1 MAKKII
7 LFLSLLSEDES
18 KRTTKDYA
26 CAAGVLGMGEAHK
39 ITGTQTNEAPVKAM
53 LLAHPDV
60 RSIICIVTPQAKKST
75 LDFFK
80 THILEF
86 AREKQIKLPD
96 DIFKIIDF
104 QNDEVFTEGP
114 LQRVLNEIQPGGMG
128 KNSMGDEILLETT
141 GGWRN
146 TMMYL
151 LLLSRVL
158 TYNHNQTIGAT
169 YADFN
174 NQQITDVSDLL
185 RMFDLVGGMQEMS
198 SFGNVR
204 TLRKYF
210 GTEPQDERIG
220 ELLNALEA
228 LNEAITLCRTRQIND
243 CMAQFNLAL
252 KAVGECSD
260 PLLRVLIP
268 AFRYT
273 FRERELTTVGLI
285 RWCLSADMLQQAITV
300 YTERIPAEIFG
311 KRDILRIDDGTPL
324 QPSSEYVDADVS
336 QFVKGFLR
344 SSHCTQY
351 LNKFGLSDYY
361 RAQKDKNGDAHY
373 AEQIETIVDMGKIL
387 PYSGY
392 KLNPAYSTPQMQTI
406 ARDYLYIKQLRNM
419 TNHANDEGTSDIDL
433 LMEYL
438 VKCGY
443 HPLEEVTAAYI
454 RQVIENALKHL
465 EPPPREANT
474 KKKKGKK

>member
-18 KRTTKDYA
+18 KRKTKDYA
-26 CAAGVLGMGEAHK
+26 CTAGVLGMDEAHK

-60 RSIICIVTPQAKKST
+60 RSIICIVTPQAKEST

-210 GTEPQDERIG
+210 GAEPQDERIG
-220 ELLNALEA
+220 ELLDALEA
-228 LNEAITLCRTRQIND
+228 LNEAITLCRTSKVSGCLERFIHAVNEVKSCDNPLVRQ
-243 CMAQFNLAL
+243 LT
-252 KAVGECSD
+252 
-260 PLLRVLIP
+260 P
-268 AFRYT
+268 AFDSI
-273 FRERELTTVGLI
+273 FRERKFKIRSLI
-285 RWCLSADMLQQAITV
+285 RWCLERDMYQQAVTLYIECIPTEIFKNIVQKKQENHLFNPKYDDKTRFSDADEFFCYLLNASRYTSASKGSSDQYAMQV
-300 YTERIPAEIFG
+300 YTIENLETCF
-311 KRDILRIDDGTPL
+311 
-324 QPSSEYVDADVS
+324 PSAPFEL
-336 QFVKGFLR
+336 K
-344 SSHCTQY
+344 
-351 LNKFGLSDYY
+351 
-361 RAQKDKNGDAHY
+361 
-373 AEQIETIVDMGKIL
+373 
-387 PYSGY
+387 PGY
-392 KLNPAYSTPQMQTI
+392 KIHKLQNI
-406 ARDYLYIKQLRNM
+406 ARDYLYIKLLRNM
-419 TNHANDEGTSDIDL
+419 INHAQTTGTESTEQAV
-433 LMEYL
+433 EYL
-438 VKCGY
+438 KGCGY
-443 HPLEEVTAAYI
+443 CSPDAVDLKTLRTVM
-454 RQVIENALKHL
+454 ENALNNLKV
-465 EPPPREANT
+465 
-474 KKKKGKK
+474 

>member
-7 LFLSLLSEDES
+7 LFLSLLSDDKS
-18 KRTTKDYA
+18 KWRTQDYT
-26 CAAGVLGMGEAHK
+26 CHPGMLGMAQEHK

-60 RSIICIVTPQAKKST
+60 RSIICIVTSKAKEKT

-86 AREKQIKLPD
+86 ARKEQIRLPD
-96 DIFKIIDF
+96 DIFK
-104 QNDEVFTEGP
+104 V
-114 LQRVLNEIQPGGMG
+114 QPGSMN
-128 KNSMGDEILLETT
+128 KNSTGDEILLETT

-158 TYNHNQTIGAT
+158 TYNHNPTIGAT
-169 YADFN
+169 YADLN
-174 NQQITDVSDLL
+174 KAQITDVSDLL

-210 GTEPQDERIG
+210 GSEPEDERIG
-220 ELLNALEA
+220 ELLDALED
-228 LNEAITLCRTRQIND
+228 LNEAITLCRTSQIND
-243 CMAQFNLAL
+243 CMTRFNQAL
-252 KAVGECSD
+252 NDVGVCSD
-260 PLLRVLIP
+260 PLMRVLIP

-311 KRDILRIDDGTPL
+311 KRDILRIEDGTPL
-324 QPSSEYVDADVS
+324 QPSSEYTDANVS
-336 QFVKGFLR
+336 QFIKGFLR
-344 SSHCTQY
+344 SSHCQKY

-373 AEQIETIVDMGKIL
+373 AEQVETIVDMGKIL

-392 KLNPAYSTPQMQTI
+392 HLNRAYPTEQMQTI
-406 ARDYLYIKQLRNM
+406 ARDYLYIKQIRNM
-419 TNHANDEGTSDIDL
+419 TNHANDEGTSDLHL
-433 LMEYL
+433 LMDYL

-443 HPLEEVTAAYI
+443 QPLEEVTAAYI
-454 RQVIENALKHL
+454 KQVIEKALKHL
-465 EPPPREANT
+465 EPPPRGANT

>member
-18 KRTTKDYA
+18 KRKTKDYA
-26 CAAGVLGMGEAHK
+26 CTAGVLGMDEAHK

-86 AREKQIKLPD
+86 AREKQIQLPD

-210 GTEPQDERIG
+210 GAEPQDEQIG
-220 ELLNALEA
+220 ELLDALEA
-228 LNEAITLCRTRQIND
+228 LNEAITL
-243 CMAQFNLAL
+243 
-252 KAVGECSD
+252 
-260 PLLRVLIP
+260 
-268 AFRYT
+268 
-273 FRERELTTVGLI
+273 
-285 RWCLSADMLQQAITV
+285 
-300 YTERIPAEIFG
+300 
-311 KRDILRIDDGTPL
+311 
-324 QPSSEYVDADVS
+324 
-336 QFVKGFLR
+336 
-344 SSHCTQY
+344 
-351 LNKFGLSDYY
+351 
-361 RAQKDKNGDAHY
+361 
-373 AEQIETIVDMGKIL
+373 
-387 PYSGY
+387 
-392 KLNPAYSTPQMQTI
+392 
-406 ARDYLYIKQLRNM
+406 
-419 TNHANDEGTSDIDL
+419 
-433 LMEYL
+433 
-438 VKCGY
+438 
-443 HPLEEVTAAYI
+443 
-454 RQVIENALKHL
+454 
-465 EPPPREANT
+465 
-474 KKKKGKK
+474 

>member
-1 MAKKII
+1 M
-7 LFLSLLSEDES
+7 D
-18 KRTTKDYA
+18 
-26 CAAGVLGMGEAHK
+26 EAHK

-60 RSIICIVTPQAKKST
+60 RSIICIVTPQAKEST

-86 AREKQIKLPD
+86 AREKQIQLPD

-220 ELLNALEA
+220 ELLDALEA
-228 LNEAITLCRTRQIND
+228 LNEAITLCRTSKVSGCLERFIHAVNEVKSCDNPLVRQ
-243 CMAQFNLAL
+243 LT
-252 KAVGECSD
+252 
-260 PLLRVLIP
+260 P
-268 AFRYT
+268 AFDSI
-273 FRERELTTVGLI
+273 FRERKFKIRSLI
-285 RWCLSADMLQQAITV
+285 RWCLERDMYQQAVTLYIECIPTEIFKNIVQKKQENHPLNPKYDDKTRFSDADEFFCYLLNASRYTSASKGSSDQYAMQV
-300 YTERIPAEIFG
+300 YTIENLETCF
-311 KRDILRIDDGTPL
+311 
-324 QPSSEYVDADVS
+324 PSAPFEL
-336 QFVKGFLR
+336 K
-344 SSHCTQY
+344 
-351 LNKFGLSDYY
+351 
-361 RAQKDKNGDAHY
+361 
-373 AEQIETIVDMGKIL
+373 
-387 PYSGY
+387 PGY
-392 KLNPAYSTPQMQTI
+392 KIHKLQNI
-406 ARDYLYIKQLRNM
+406 ARDYLYIKLLRNM
-419 TNHANDEGTSDIDL
+419 INHAQTTGTESTEQAV
-433 LMEYL
+433 EYL
-438 VKCGY
+438 KGCGY
-443 HPLEEVTAAYI
+443 CSPDAVDLKTLRTVM
-454 RQVIENALKHL
+454 ENALNNLKV
-465 EPPPREANT
+465 
-474 KKKKGKK
+474 